1 MKTDE
6 VLYVNGCSYAYGQ
19 GVHEHEYIC
28 MEQRFS
34 RTLSD
39 HFGLIEVNK
48 ALPGSCNQRIARR
61 TLVDLIKY
69 KPKIAVIIWS
79 DPSRREFKYGDA
91 PWRNNEKYPFELTQV
106 RLKSRKYTR
115 EVEMYYKS
123 LSSVEQDLL
132 DTLYHML
139 SIKILSDSMNIPC
152 IQLQFREGFAMDLK
166 HSLEYNY
173 IHYKSTLLEYI
184 NILESDHLIYGIR
197 PGELSSFEMIGGGYI
212 DHTGHPNKESHDN
225 VTKWAIQLIESEGLL

>member
-19 GVHEHEYIC
+19 GVHEQESIC
-28 MEQRFS
+28 VEHRFS

-79 DPSRREFKYGDA
+79 DPSRREFKYGDMSG
-91 PWRNNEKYPFELTQV
+91 RNVKYPFELGQV
-106 RLKSRKYTR
+106 RVSSKACTK
-115 EVEMYYKS
+115 EVKMYYQS
-123 LSSVEQDLL
+123 LRSVEQDLL

-139 SIKILSDSMNIPC
+139 SVKLLADSMNIPC
-152 IQLQFREGFAMDLK
+152 IQFQFREFFSKDLK
-166 HSLEYNY
+166 VSMEYRNVN
-173 IHYKSTLLEYI
+173 YKSTLLEYV
-184 NILESDHLIYGIR
+184 NILSSDDLIYGIR
-197 PGELSSFEMIGGGYI
+197 PGELSSFERIGGGYI
-212 DHTGHPNKESHDN
+212 DNTGHPNIQSNDN
-225 VTKWAIQLIESEGLL
+225 VTKWAIQLIESRGLL

>member
-19 GVHEHEYIC
+19 GVHELESLCI
-28 MEQRFS
+28 EQRFS

-48 ALPGSCNQRIARR
+48 AIPSSCNQRIARR

-79 DPSRREFKYGDA
+79 DPSRREFKYGDMSG
-91 PWRNNEKYPFELTQV
+91 RNVKYPFELGQV
-106 RLKSRKYTR
+106 RVSSKACTK
-115 EVEMYYKS
+115 EVEMYYQS
-123 LSSVEQDLL
+123 LSTPQHDLL

-139 SIKILSDSMNIPC
+139 SVKILADSMNIPC
-152 IQLQFREGFAMDLK
+152 IQFHFREAFVHDLN
-166 HSLEYNY
+166 HSLKYKH

-184 NILESDHLIYGIR
+184 NILASDDLVYGIR
-197 PGELSSFEMIGGGYI
+197 PNEMFSFEKIGGGYI
-212 DHTGHPNKESHDN
+212 DHTGHPNKQSNDN
-225 VTKWAIQLIESEGLL
+225 VTKWAIQLIESRGLL